1 MNRFKSLHEIERRS
15 HKFFPCEEENLQSGP
30 GVKKAFYATN
40 DVPPRHIFIDLTIH
54 SCTHK
59 YDLIKHKILIHLS
72 DLKSSKASHLLVPL
86 DLHPTVGAAAHIGQE
101 LAPSHWF
108 LPVNQGLSFETQF
121 IFPLLVK
128 CLSS

>member
-1 MNRFKSLHEIERRS
+1 MYFSSTYSIILLR
-15 HKFFPCEEENLQSGP
+15 ENLQPGL

-40 DVPPRHIFIDLTIH
+40 DVPPHHISIDLTIH

-59 YDLIKHKILIHLS
+59 YNSIKHKILEHLS
-72 DLKSSKASHLLVPL
+72 NLRRSNASHLLVPP
-86 DLHPTVGAAAHIGQE
+86 DLHPTARAVAHISRE
-101 LAPSHWF
+101 LAPSHRF
-108 LPVNQGLSFETQF
+108 LPVGPGLSFETQL